1 MFAPLENRPARR
13 LFLDG
18 VDVDDALARATSEAG
33 LEVASRLMFHPGDEV
48 ELVMKKDPFEIT
60 FPVRVAARRG
70 PRVLVLTARDK
81 DARRA
86 MTVRRTTT
94 SPAAMVFVDFAEER
108 IHMLLEILL
117 AGGNIKVGEA
127 THVGTVLL
135 CFRGSDGETRIA
147 LRGDFRGGAFQ
158 LGGDRAS
165 RNAARAY
172 VNRQHQTSSMTA

>member
-1 MFAPLENRPARR
+1 MFADLDSRPMRR
-13 LFLDG
+13 LYLDG
-18 VDVDDALARATSEAG
+18 VDVDDALLRASGANG
-33 LEVASRLMFHPGDEV
+33 LEVASRLVFHPGDEI

-60 FPVRVAARRG
+60 LPVRVVGRRG
-70 PRVLVLTARDK
+70 PRVLVLAARDK

-94 SPAAMVFVDFAEER
+94 SPAAMVYVDFAEER
-108 IHMLLEILL
+108 IQMLLEILL
-117 AGGNIKVGEA
+117 AGGSIKVGEA

-147 LRGDFRGGAFQ
+147 LRGDFRSGAFQ

-172 VNRQHQTSSMTA
+172 VARHHLASSMAV